1 MLLYNGSTFLQAI
14 VMKGS
19 GCASVG
25 GAFISENR
33 IKTWT
38 NRLYDVNCVEKTIIK
53 EKEAGIPPPAK
64 TKKKLFWWR
73 HTNVIARKSDS
84 DVITRLSSCRN
95 RHILTSK
102 KITYFSLALFAF
114 ICLMPSTKSV
124 TVIYYS
130 NYIDNFCEGKTMFC
144 HGALK

>member
-25 GAFISENR
+25 GAFVSENR

-53 EKEAGIPPPAK
+53 EKEAGIPPRQNEK
-64 TKKKLFWWR
+64 ETVLM
-73 HTNVIARKSDS
+73 
-84 DVITRLSSCRN
+84 
-95 RHILTSK
+95 TSHECHCE
-102 KITYFSLALFAF
+102 KI
-114 ICLMPSTKSV
+114 
-124 TVIYYS
+124 
-130 NYIDNFCEGKTMFC
+130 
-144 HGALK
+144 